1 MRRGILLTVGLVGL
15 LCQPAWA
22 EEAPLRTGV
31 DGTFAPHAMPT
42 LDGGVEGFNIDLA
55 NEIARR
61 LGRKITIDATQ
72 YSGLIPALQ
81 AGTYDFIAAPTT
93 VTAERAESLLFTEG
107 YLDSDFQFVIPA
119 GASDIT
125 DLAQLKGK
133 TVAVNK
139 GSAYESWAEGLT
151 GKIGWKVESYGTNT
165 DAIQA
170 VLSGRAEANV
180 GGSTVSAWAVKNNKR
195 LKLSYLYKTGLVW
208 SIPFRKDSTAL
219 RDKVELALECM
230 KTDGTMVKLSQKWF
244 GVTPAPG
251 SAAITVQPGFGVPG
265 LPGYDPTVHS
275 LSCP

>member
-1 MRRGILLTVGLVGL
+1 MRRGILLAIGVIGL
-15 LCQPAWA
+15 LCGPAFA
-22 EEAPLRTGV
+22 EDPPLRTGV
-31 DGTFAPHAMPT
+31 DGTFAPHAMPK
-42 LDGGVEGFNIDLA
+42 LEGGIEGFNVDLA

-119 GASDIT
+119 GALDIT
-125 DLAQLKGK
+125 DLAELKGK
-133 TVAVNK
+133 TIAVNK
-139 GSAYESWAEGLT
+139 GSAYEAWAEGLT
-151 GKIGWKVESYGTNT
+151 EKIGWKVETYGTNT

-170 VLSGRAEANV
+170 VLSGRAVANV

-208 SIPFRKDSTAL
+208 SIPFRKDSKDL
-219 RDKVELALECM
+219 RDKVEGVLECM
-230 KTDGTMVKLSQKWF
+230 KTDGTMAKLSEKWF

-265 LPGYDPTVHS
+265 LPGYDPTPHL

>member
-15 LCQPAWA
+15 LCRPACA

-31 DGTFAPHAMPT
+31 DGTFAPHAMPK

-61 LGRKITIDATQ
+61 LGRKIIIDATQ

-119 GASDIT
+119 GAADIT

-139 GSAYESWAEGLT
+139 GSAYESWADGLID
-151 GKIGWKVESYGTNT
+151 KIGWKVESYGTNT

-230 KTDGTMVKLSQKWF
+230 KTDGTMVKLSEKWF

-251 SAAITVQPGFGVPG
+251 SSAITVQPGFGVPG
-265 LPGYDPTVHS
+265 LPGYDPTVHP

>member
-1 MRRGILLTVGLVGL
+1 MALGCIGL
-15 LCQPAWA
+15 LCGPAYA
-22 EEAPLRTGV
+22 EDPPLRTAV
-31 DGTFAPHAMPT
+31 DGTFAPHAMPK
-42 LDGGVEGFNIDLA
+42 LDGGIEGFNVDLA
-55 NEIARR
+55 NEIARH
-61 LGRKITIDATQ
+61 LGRKIIIDATQ

-107 YLDSDFQFVIPA
+107 YLNSDFQFVIPA
-119 GASDIT
+119 GAADIT
-125 DLAQLKGK
+125 DLAQLKDK
-133 TVAVNK
+133 AIAVNK

-170 VLSGRAEANV
+170 VLSGRADANV

-195 LKLSYLYKTGLVW
+195 LKLSYLNATGLVW
-208 SIPFRKDSTAL
+208 SIPFRKDSKAL

-230 KTDGTMVKLSQKWF
+230 KTDGTMTRLSEKWF

-265 LPGYDPTVHS
+265 MPGYDPAMHP